1 MQAGLAQR
9 AEHSPRKREAGGSSP
24 PASTR
29 GTRGETVDAAAS
41 EAAAATAWRFK
52 SFRVHHLQHVIIL
65 RFDRT
70 RLRTGLQLRGSL
82 CKTRSWSLCAVP
94 LRSQS
99 PPYSALGSFSRA
111 RRMPTSMA
119 TTRLLRPCS
128 AQRTCLRLG
137 TGSPRLGSLAPC
149 DLSAC
154 QSLETPRRYAAGAED
169 GTRSAAS
176 SDARLK
182 AAVLARDGYRC
193 RYCGIPVI
201 DASIRK
207 IARELYP
214 HAVPWKDN
222 DEREQHAA
230 FQCFWLQYDHVV
242 PHSHG
247 GSSSEDNIVVT
258 CALCNYGKDG
268 YTLRQLGISDPR
280 LRPPEPVSWDGLE
293 RLRVCTPTRPAPRKA
308 PYVALETAAR
318 APTPTPNPARSS
330 AFFLPEAWISS
341 GYLNTP
347 PIDGKQRWFKLGPEV
362 IAEPAVRNGVGGCRL
377 FCDPAQFQ
385 RRRLSPE
392 AFLDPEDLS
401 LKIAAAPRASSE
413 P

>member
-128 AQRTCLRLG
+128 AQRTCLRFG
-137 TGSPRLGSLAPC
+137 NGSTRLGVPRPVRFVCMSEFGNPTAIRSRCRRRNAMRGELRRETSRRPSLRATAIGAATAAYPLLMRAFERSPVSFIRTPSLGRTMMSVSSTPPFSAFGSSMTMSCRTAMAARRLRTTSSSLAP
-149 DLSAC
+149 SATT
-154 QSLETPRRYAAGAED
+154 ERTVTP
-169 GTRSAAS
+169 
-176 SDARLK
+176 
-182 AAVLARDGYRC
+182 
-193 RYCGIPVI
+193 
-201 DASIRK
+201 
-207 IARELYP
+207 
-214 HAVPWKDN
+214 
-222 DEREQHAA
+222 
-230 FQCFWLQYDHVV
+230 
-242 PHSHG
+242 
-247 GSSSEDNIVVT
+247 
-258 CALCNYGKDG
+258 
-268 YTLRQLGISDPR
+268 
-280 LRPPEPVSWDGLE
+280 
-293 RLRVCTPTRPAPRKA
+293 
-308 PYVALETAAR
+308 
-318 APTPTPNPARSS
+318 
-330 AFFLPEAWISS
+330 
-341 GYLNTP
+341 
-347 PIDGKQRWFKLGPEV
+347 
-362 IAEPAVRNGVGGCRL
+362 
-377 FCDPAQFQ
+377 
-385 RRRLSPE
+385 
-392 AFLDPEDLS
+392 
-401 LKIAAAPRASSE
+401 
-413 P
+413 